1 MSKPNIEVTIE
12 PDGTIIT
19 KVIGGRGWTCRDA
32 TKALREALGTTVEDK
47 TLPEFFQTVTTG
59 ATVKQGGK

>member
-12 PDGTIIT
+12 PDGTVVT

-32 TKALREALGTTVEDK
+32 TKALREALGVTVEDK
-47 TLPEFFQTVTTG
+47 PLPEFFQQVTDK
-59 ATVKQGGK
+59 ATIKHGSK